1 MKVSAEVTIGNGT
14 YDDWLEFFKSY
25 ESERNQFVANE
36 VIEKTSENS
45 ALVTFEIVNLDG
57 LTKLSSRHDILEVEK
72 KCRSLL
78 QLSETILEKNAWHII
93 CTSTGK
99 RC

>member
-1 MKVSAEVTIGNGT
+1 M
-14 YDDWLEFFKSY
+14 
-25 ESERNQFVANE
+25 RNQFVANE

-57 LTKLSSRHDILEVEK
+57 LTELSSRHDILEVEK
-72 KCRSLL
+72 KKCRSLL
-78 QLSETILEKNAWHII
+78 QLNETILEKNAWHII

>member
-14 YDDWLEFFKSY
+14 YDDWLKFFKSY
-25 ESERNQFVANE
+25 EEERGQFVTNE

-57 LTKLSSRHDILEVEK
+57 LTELSSRADILRYLKEWLLPGLVISSHFIYDDK
-72 KCRSLL
+72 YSLL
-78 QLSETILEKNAWHII
+78 
-93 CTSTGK
+93 
-99 RC
+99 

>member
-14 YDDWLEFFKSY
+14 YDDWLKFFKSY
-25 ESERNQFVANE
+25 EEERGQFVIDE

-57 LTKLSSRHDILEVEK
+57 LTELSSRADILEIEK
-72 KCRSLL
+72 SM
-78 QLSETILEKNAWHII
+78 QII
-93 CTSTGK
+93 TVIK
-99 RC
+99 

>member
-14 YDDWLEFFKSY
+14 FDDWLVFFKSY
-25 ESERNQFVANE
+25 ESERNQFVADE

-57 LTKLSSRHDILEVEK
+57 LTELSSRHDILEVEK
-72 KCRSLL
+72 KM
-78 QLSETILEKNAWHII
+78 QI
-93 CTSTGK
+93 STAIK
-99 RC
+99 